1 MTNEAMEAKRI
12 YNREYQRR
20 NRQRINQRQREW
32 RKNNPEL
39 VKAQL
44 ERYWQ
49 RKAEE
54 MAAEAVLSN
63 GEDRQT

>member
-1 MTNEAMEAKRI
+1 MTIEAMEAKRI
-12 YNREYQRR
+12 YNREYRKR

-49 RKAEE
+49 RKAEA

>member
-1 MTNEAMEAKRI
+1 MTIEAMVARRI

-39 VKAQL
+39 VKAQQ
-44 ERYWQ
+44 ERYWR
-49 RKAEE
+49 RKAEA